1 MSGKGTGML
10 YTAIGCIS
18 LVLFAS
24 TANADWLEAS
34 SDHFVIYGDQ
44 PEKQIRGFAERLERF
59 HAAMSLVYSKPQ
71 ARPSPSNRVTIFVV
85 SNQSEVRKV
94 AGTDNRYLAGFYDAR
109 AGISVAVIPESAA
122 RSGLSGETVL
132 YHEYAHHFMS
142 GLTARTYPRWFVEG
156 FAEFFGGVRF
166 ASDGTVRLGTPPQH
180 RYAELRYAEAVPI
193 RRMLDVDG
201 GAGDAGNQYD
211 AFYGQSWLLFHYLQ
225 LEPDR
230 AGQLA
235 KFEQLLAAGTLPI
248 EAAEA
253 AFGNLDQLERDM
265 KSYQRRRLINTLVVD
280 GTKLNSGPIAIRKLR
295 PGEAAIMP
303 TVIESRVGVS
313 SEEALA
319 LLPEARRVAAS
330 YPDDP
335 AVLAALAEAEFDAGN
350 DDAAI
355 AAADRAIAIDPNQ
368 INAQIQKGYA
378 LFRKVETGA
387 LPKESWKDV
396 RSQFVKAN
404 KVEKDNPIPLVQYYL
419 TYLKQGVH
427 PTDNAVTGLEW
438 AMQLAPFD
446 DSIRWL
452 AAQQMVTDGRLREA
466 GHTLAPLAYS
476 PHPGE
481 QTEAARRLLKD
492 VETRMA
498 GAEQPSSEPTR
509 GN

>member
-1 MSGKGTGML
+1 MS
-10 YTAIGCIS
+10 Y
-18 LVLFAS
+18 
-24 TANADWLEAS
+24 
-34 SDHFVIYGDQ
+34 
-44 PEKQIRGFAERLERF
+44 
-59 HAAMSLVYSKPQ
+59 VYSKPQ
-71 ARPSPSNRVTIFVV
+71 AKPSPSNRVTIFVV

-94 AGTDNRYLAGFYDAR
+94 AGADSRYLAGFYDPR
-109 AGISVAVIPESAA
+109 AGMSVAVIPESAV
-122 RSGLSGETVL
+122 RSGLSGETIL

-142 GLTARTYPRWFVEG
+142 GLTVRAYPRWFVEG

-166 ASDGTVRLGTPPQH
+166 GSDGTVRLGTPPKH

-201 GAGDAGNQYD
+201 GAGDAGSEYD

-225 LEPDR
+225 MEPGR
-230 AGQLA
+230 AGQLSRY
-235 KFEQLLAAGTLPI
+235 EQLLATGTSAI

-253 AFGNLDQLERDM
+253 SFGNLDQLESDM
-265 KSYQRRRLINTLVVD
+265 RSYQRRRMVNTLVVD
-280 GTKLNSGPIAIRKLR
+280 STTLNSGPITIRKLR

-313 SEEALA
+313 REEALA
-319 LLPEARRVAAS
+319 LLPEARQVAAS

-378 LFRKVETGA
+378 LFRKVDTGA

-404 KVEKDNPIPLVQYYL
+404 KVEQDNPIPLVRHYL
-419 TYLKQGVH
+419 TYLEQGVR
-427 PTDNAVTGLEW
+427 PTENAVTGLEW

-446 DSIRWL
+446 DSVRWL

-466 GHTLAPLAYS
+466 AHTLAPLAYS

-481 QTEAARRLLKD
+481 QTEAARRLLTD
-492 VETRMA
+492 VETRMKD
-498 GAEQPSSEPTR
+498 GQHPSSDPPR

>member
-1 MSGKGTGML
+1 MRYVATS
-10 YTAIGCIS
+10 CIA
-18 LVLFAS
+18 LLLFAS
-24 TANADWLEAS
+24 TASADWLEAS

-59 HAAMSLVYSKPQ
+59 HTAMSYVFKKPQ
-71 ARPSPSNRVTIFVV
+71 AKPSPSNRVTIFVV

-94 AGTDNRYLAGFYDAR
+94 AGTDNRYVAGFYDPR
-109 AGISVAVIPESAA
+109 AGISVAVIPESTS

-166 ASDGTVRLGTPPQH
+166 GSDGTVRLGAPPQH
-180 RYAELRYAEAVPI
+180 RLAELRYAEAVPI
-193 RRMLDVDG
+193 RRMLDFDG
-201 GAGDAGNQYD
+201 GASDAGTEYD

-225 LEPDR
+225 MEPDR
-230 AGQLA
+230 AGQLS
-235 KFEQLLAAGTLPI
+235 KYEKLLAAGTLAI
-248 EAAEA
+248 EAAEG

-265 KSYQRRRLINTLVVD
+265 KSYQRRRTINTLVVD
-280 GTKLNSGPIAIRKLR
+280 GNTLQSGPIAIRTLR

-319 LLPEARRVAAS
+319 LLPEARKVAAS

-404 KVEKDNPIPLVQYYL
+404 KVEQDNPIPLVRYYL
-419 TYLKQGVH
+419 TYLEQGVR
-427 PTDNAVTGLEW
+427 PTENAVTGLEW

-446 DSIRWL
+446 DSVRWL

-466 GHTLAPLAYS
+466 AYTLAPLAYS

-481 QTEAARRLLKD
+481 QTDSARRLLKE

-498 GAEQPSSEPTR
+498 GANQPSPEPTR